1 MIDITRAL
9 KTKSPTWP
17 GDTDF
22 KLKDTA
28 NMRDGSPVNIMAI
41 KTTTHVG
48 THLDAPYHY
57 TNEGDKLGTVPLDL
71 LIGDAQVL
79 HTLAYDAVPAE
90 TISHFDKLP
99 ERILFFTGQP
109 DVWPEFPEDFTALT
123 AELIHTLAERG
134 VKVVGIDSPSV
145 DKFNSKDLP
154 VHNACAETGIY
165 IVEGLNLQGVDE
177 GRYHLICLPLNLP
190 DADASPVR
198 AVLTRPER

>member
-1 MIDITRAL
+1 MIDITRVL
-9 KTKSPTWP
+9 KTKYPTWP
-17 GDTDF
+17 GDIDF

-57 TNEGDKLGTVPLDL
+57 QNEGDKLGTIPLEL

-79 HTLAYDAVPAE
+79 HALAYDNVPAE
-90 TISHFDKLP
+90 AVSHFDTLP
-99 ERILFFTGQP
+99 ERILFFTGEP
-109 DVWPEFPEDFTALT
+109 DVWPEFPENFTALT
-123 AELIHTLAERG
+123 PELVHALAERG

-145 DKFNSKDLP
+145 DRFNSKDLP

-198 AVLTRPER
+198 AVLTQNES

>member
-28 NMRDGSPVNIMAI
+28 NMRDGSPVNIMAM

-57 TNEGDKLGTVPLDL
+57 QNEGDRLGAVPLEL
-71 LIGDAQVL
+71 LVGDAQVL
-79 HTLAYDAVPAE
+79 HALAYDAIPAE
-90 TISHFDKLP
+90 TITHFDRLP

-109 DVWPEFPEDFTALT
+109 ERWAEFPEDFTALT
-123 AELIHTLAERG
+123 PDLIHALSERG
-134 VKVVGIDSPSV
+134 VKVVGTDSPSV
-145 DKFNSKDLP
+145 DKFSSKDLP
-154 VHNACAETGIY
+154 VHRACAETGMY
-165 IVEGLNLQGVDE
+165 IIEGLSLQGVDE
-177 GRYHLICLPLNLP
+177 GRYQLLCLPLNLP
-190 DADASPVR
+190 EADASPVR
-198 AVLTRPER
+198 AILTREA